1 MDIRLKL
8 AKQETVS
15 LLIRLY
21 PDDCPEYC
29 RADLNWELTPE
40 YVWSKHPNAKAVYLG
55 GVTSGVVAG
64 IDANGDEW
72 SYQGTPRSYGEWHL
86 APQYS
91 CPDAEGQEAV
101 VATLQAE
108 AAVKAAAEAAAQAK
122 AEAAAKV
129 AELLE
134 QGLRRKELAAALAS
148 EAEAKRLRD
157 IAKIRR
163 GWRTIN
169 TLSWRNRAARNG
181 GRSGFHA
188 DALSLLEKIEQ
199 AQAKAKA
206 LRLARQR
213 REEEVPQVVAVK
225 TSSPINGLGSAFAAL
240 GL

>member
-1 MDIRLKL
+1 MDRLKL
-8 AKQETVS
+8 AKEQTVS
-15 LLIRLY
+15 LLVRLY
-21 PDDCPEYC
+21 PDDCPEFG
-29 RADLNWELTPE
+29 RADLDWRLTPE
-40 YVWSKHPNAKAVYLG
+40 YIWGRYPDAKAVYLG

-64 IDANGDEW
+64 IDGNGDEW
-72 SYQGTPRSYGEWHL
+72 SYQGTPRAYGEWHL

-101 VATLQAE
+101 VAALQAE
-108 AAVKAAAEAAAQAK
+108 AAGRAAAEAEAVVAAK
-122 AEAAAKV
+122 A

-134 QGLRRKELAAALAS
+134 QGLRKQELAAALAS

-157 IAKIRR
+157 IAKVRR

-169 TLSWRNRAARNG
+169 TLSWRSRAARNG
-181 GRSGFHA
+181 GRCGFHA
-188 DALSLLEKIEQ
+188 DALRLLEKIEQ
-199 AQAKAKA
+199 AQAKAQA

-213 REEEVPQVVAVK
+213 REEEEVPQVVAVK